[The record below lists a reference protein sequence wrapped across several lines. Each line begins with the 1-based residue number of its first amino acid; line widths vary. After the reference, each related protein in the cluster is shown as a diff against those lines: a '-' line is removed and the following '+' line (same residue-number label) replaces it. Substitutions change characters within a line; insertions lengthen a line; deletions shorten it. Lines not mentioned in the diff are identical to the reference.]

1 MSYVKFPAG
10 SLLVL
15 PFAIVFHLI
24 AATGN
29 PAGAAEGGLLHEMRI
44 LESEP
49 PFQCILLDDFGMQ
62 GVRIW
67 HDEAQARAVLGP
79 PERITESWGEDD
91 GGGYD
96 LFTWHYDGFDL
107 DIVRGRVDRLYTAS
121 PVTAMAA
128 DIHPGLSRAE
138 VIDRLGGEPERN
150 AVDANGYSLYP
161 CPDLERNIWAEGY
174 VTLVFDAGNILQS
187 IEFAA
192 DRP

>member
-1 MSYVKFPAG
+1 MTHIKKIASC
-10 SLLVL
+10 LLAIPVL
-15 PFAIVFHLI
+15 
-24 AATGN
+24 AAAWN
-29 PAGAAEGGLLHEMRI
+29 PAGATEDGLLREMRI

-49 PFQCILLDDFGMQ
+49 PFECILLDDFGML

-67 HDEAQARAVLGP
+67 QDEAPARAVLGP
-79 PERITESWGEDD
+79 PGRIAESWGEDD
-91 GGGYD
+91 GGRYD
-96 LFTWHYDGFDL
+96 LYTWHYEGFEL

-121 PVTAMAA
+121 PATSMAA

-138 VIDRLGGEPERN
+138 VTGRLGGEPERN
-150 AVDANGYSLYP
+150 ALDANAYSLYP